1 MLVKEFKQKQGL
13 RFPDEF
19 LDCLPDYC
27 LDERCGSPTEMS
39 ETLTGLRCSNPRCPT
54 KVAKRITTIASTL
67 GVKDLGMSRANDFVS
82 KFGIGNP
89 LLIFA
94 YEPVDGELGYSISM
108 DMSQKIFDQFATKR
122 NFTLWEYVR
131 IANLPYIQS
140 SALHIFGDYDDLS
153 RAYEDIEAGGVDF
166 IQRKLSINK
175 GTSKM
180 TTAEVF
186 ESEDDIKDVSIRA
199 LKVYQSLMMFKADL
213 FQALPFVNIIETH
226 KDGVRTLKAVCSEQV
241 GEPYRTKS
249 EFYAAVNGMFTDIHV
264 EFLQAV
270 NKGIDY
276 LIWAG
281 AEDSSVR
288 VTNKVKKVRAWN
300 EGYADAKAS
309 GSLKDGQHEIP
320 IVSAGQFIQILK
332 GISNQ

>member
-1 MLVKEFKQKQGL
+1 MLVKDFKQNQGL

-19 LDCLPDYC
+19 LECLPDYC

-39 ETLTGLRCSNPRCPT
+39 ETLTGLHCSNPRCPT
-54 KVAKRITTIASTL
+54 KVAKRITTIATTL

-94 YEPVDGELGYSISM
+94 YEPVDGELGCSISM
-108 DMSQKIFDQFATKR
+108 DMSQKIYDQFATKR

-140 SALHIFGDYDDLS
+140 SALHIFGDYDDLTK
-153 RAYEDIEAGGVDF
+153 AYEDIEAGGVDF
-166 IQRKLSINK
+166 IQRKLSITK
-175 GTSKM
+175 GMPKQSA
-180 TTAEVF
+180 AEIY
-186 ESEDDIKDVSIRA
+186 ETEEEITDVSIRA

-226 KDGVRTLKAVCSEQV
+226 KEGVKTLKAVCSEQV
-241 GEPYRTKS
+241 GDPYRTKS
-249 EFYAAVNGMFTDIHV
+249 EFYAAVNGMFSDIHV

-281 AEDSSVR
+281 AEDASTR

-300 EGYADAKAS
+300 SAYFEDKTS
-309 GSLKDGQHEIP
+309 GSLREGQHEIP
-320 IVSAGQFIQILK
+320 IVSASQFIQILK